1 MIIDRLKSFFES
13 SKEDSMER
21 RASDSRER
29 QIADRDES
37 EIAKARER
45 LSQVNRERD
54 DALALLISQISDQT
68 GTTGD

>member
-1 MIIDRLKSFFES
+1 
-13 SKEDSMER
+13 MER

-68 GTTGD
+68 GASGD